1 MDYNAGIEGSKLMD
15 FKLKALTSLI
25 TVSLVAAA
33 YANEGDITPNSAT
46 TGPVA
51 ITSADVSVTSSA
63 EESVLYE
70 LDASA
75 SQNAVS
81 FRWRV
86 AEGKGVFWLQEKP
99 GGGWR
104 TEVNQAKATALVP
117 ANHIGI
123 AVYEVSVTDK
133 DGNTDTRQVTMT
145 AISPL
150 YSSVEENPAKP
161 TEFPDWGEE
170 NTYMAGDKV
179 TFAGIKYIAT
189 KWTQS
194 TPANGAGWKFADPEQ
209 LREWN
214 KSMSYSRKDKV
225 SWQGKAW
232 KAAYWTQGNTPGE
245 HSVWLEL

>member
-1 MDYNAGIEGSKLMD
+1 MD
-15 FKLKALTSLI
+15 FKIKALTSLI

-33 YANEGDITPNSAT
+33 YGNEGDITPNADT

-51 ITSADVSVTSSA
+51 IVSADFSVTSSA

-104 TEVNQAKATALVP
+104 TEVHQAKAKALIP
-117 ANHIGI
+117 ANHTGI

-145 AISPL
+145 AISPW
-150 YSSVEENPAKP
+150 YASMTENPINASRKVI
-161 TEFPDWGEE
+161 EFPDWSAES
-170 NTYMAGDKV
+170 TYMAGDKV
-179 TFAGIKYIAT
+179 TFAGIKYIAL

-194 TPANGAGWKFADPEQ
+194 QPGNSSGWKYADPDQ

-214 KSMSYSRKDKV
+214 KSMSYSGKDKV
-225 SWQGKAW
+225 TWQGKAW

-245 HSVWLEL
+245 HSVWLEI

>member
-1 MDYNAGIEGSKLMD
+1 MN
-15 FKLKALTSLI
+15 FKMKALASLSAL
-25 TVSLVAAA
+25 SLVAAA
-33 YANEGDITPNSAT
+33 WADEGEMAPKAEVF
-46 TGPVA
+46 GPVA
-51 ITSADVSVTSSA
+51 IATADFSVTSSVD
-63 EESVLYE
+63 ESVLFE

-75 SQNAVS
+75 SKNAVS
-81 FRWRV
+81 FSWKV

-99 GGGWR
+99 GGGWK
-104 TEVNQAKATALVP
+104 TEVNQAKAKALVP
-117 ANHIGI
+117 ARHTGV

-133 DGNTDTRQVTMT
+133 DGNIDTKRVTMT
-145 AISPL
+145 ATSPW
-150 YSSVEENPAKP
+150 YSSVTENPAKP

-194 TPANGAGWKFADPEQ
+194 IPANGAGWKFADPEQ

-214 KSMSYSRKDKV
+214 KSMSYSSKDKV
-225 SWQGKAW
+225 TWQGKAW